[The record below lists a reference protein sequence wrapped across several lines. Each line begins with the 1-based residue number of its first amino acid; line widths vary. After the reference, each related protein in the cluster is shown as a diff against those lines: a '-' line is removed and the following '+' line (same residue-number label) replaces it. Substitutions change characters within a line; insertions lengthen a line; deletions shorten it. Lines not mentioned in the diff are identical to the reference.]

1 MLRRRGLTLPV
12 AGVLMALMTFLAA
25 CGAATPAAPSE
36 AAAEATVTQPAA
48 EPQTASAGEV
58 AAAAEGAGPAAEE
71 NILTFVIDPAQSQAR
86 FTLDEV
92 LMGNPKTVIGATN
105 GVAGQVAVNRSE
117 HSFTEIGPI
126 QIDARSL
133 ETDDNMRNRALR
145 RMILASEQDAYQ
157 YIVYT
162 PTAIEGLPQTVNVGE
177 PFEFTVT
184 GDLKIRDIT
193 HPVTFAMT
201 VTPRSETE
209 VQGSARATVQRAD
222 FDLRIPNVPSVA
234 NVSEEVLLEFDFV
247 ASAP

>member
-1 MLRRRGLTLPV
+1 MPAAV
-12 AGVLMALMTFLAA
+12 VLMALLAFLAA
-25 CGAATPAAPSE
+25 CGAATPSAAPP
-36 AAAEATVTQPAA
+36 AAVAEATVTQPAA
-48 EPQTASAGEV
+48 EPQTALAEE
-58 AAAAEGAGPAAEE
+58 AAAPADEVDPAAEE
-71 NILTFVIDPAQSQAR
+71 RILTFVIDPAQSQAR
-86 FTLDEV
+86 FTLDEL
-92 LMGNPKTVIGATN
+92 LMGNPKTVVGVTS
-105 GVAGQVAVNRSE
+105 GVAGQVTVNLND
-117 HSFTEIGPI
+117 HSLTEIGPI

-162 PTAIEGLPQTVNVGE
+162 PTVIEGLPETVTVGE

-209 VQGSARATVQRAD
+209 VQGGARATVQRAD
-222 FDLRIPNVPSVA
+222 FDLSIPNVPSVA

-247 ASAP
+247 AQVQ